1 MKHHEK
7 IFIFCMMKE
16 HKGLLATS
24 NPLLNSVY
32 GV

>member
-1 MKHHEK
+1 MKHHEM
-7 IFIFCMMKE
+7 ILFICMMKE